1 MGEDEFAFANTKNK
15 NCCPW
20 ASDRRDCDGDWDT
33 YCTVSGHCQY
43 QKNVRDCDGDIIS
56 LCRY

>member
-33 YCTVSGHCQY
+33 YCTISGHCQY
-43 QKNVRDCDGDIIS
+43 QKNVRD
-56 LCRY
+56 